1 MTLRIGHLSTF
12 YHTSILLMA
21 RDDLTM
27 RLGVDVEWKLFGT
40 GPAIVSALEN
50 GELDLAYIGLP
61 PAVIGVSRG
70 VNIVCVAGGHIE
82 GTVIAGRK
90 EFAGF
95 PEKQDLQ
102 SILRQLEGRRI
113 GVPGKGSI
121 HDVILTD
128 CLDRFHLMKEVTV
141 IHFQWA
147 DQVLE
152 AAVRGDVSAVVGTPA
167 LAVAVKVYAA
177 GKILYPPSRL
187 WPHNPSYGILVDRK
201 FLRSKMNLV
210 ERFLMLHEEA
220 TSLIRQRPAEAARM
234 ISRYVG
240 VVDEEFVRETLEVSP
255 KYCAQLT
262 DEYIEST
269 MLFVPV
275 MRKLGYLT
283 RDVSV
288 DEIFD
293 ASIIRKLH
301 PEKDHY
307 GEGIGDAP
315 GPALRKS

>member
-1 MTLRIGHLSTF
+1 
-12 YHTSILLMA
+12 
-21 RDDLTM
+21 
-27 RLGVDVEWKLFGT
+27 
-40 GPAIVSALEN
+40 
-50 GELDLAYIGLP
+50 
-61 PAVIGVSRG
+61 
-70 VNIVCVAGGHIE
+70 
-82 GTVIAGRK
+82 
-90 EFAGF
+90 
-95 PEKQDLQ
+95 
-102 SILRQLEGRRI
+102 
-113 GVPGKGSI
+113 
-121 HDVILTD
+121 
-128 CLDRFHLMKEVTV
+128 MKEVTV